1 MDYDEFKASLR
12 NLKKEFKD
20 TPGLQWGN
28 PHLRPEYGPL
38 TGDLLGWSCT
48 WVLSFEHSTDFIRLR
63 ENWRSSSSG
72 FKRSFFT
79 YHYGPYEA
87 HWNLETVEC
96 KNVIVRVDGM
106 NYSGRGYHIHDRAT
120 EARIFQDQLLA
131 PDLTK
136 AQMGDFIKNILEMR
150 YGKSLADA
158 FGLKFK

>member
-12 NLKKEFKD
+12 HLKKQFKD
-20 TPGLQWGN
+20 APGLAWGN
-28 PHLRPEYGPL
+28 PRLRPEYDPL
-38 TGDLLGWSCT
+38 DGGMLGWICI
-48 WVLSFEHSTDFIRLR
+48 WVVTFEHKPDFIRLK
-63 ENWRSSSSG
+63 EDWKSSAG
-72 FKRSFFT
+72 AFDRRFFS

-96 KNVIVRVDGM
+96 KNVVVRVDGM
-106 NYSGRGYHIHDRAT
+106 NYSGRGYHIHDAAK
-120 EARIFQDQLLA
+120 EARIFQDQLDA

-136 AQMGDFIKNILEMR
+136 IQMDQFIKSVLDMR